1 MAQHIAS
8 GRTKG
13 RGSKQWDTRPKT
25 NRKEPLSAS
34 ATDTVKSIVI
44 QEDSSK
50 LYCNLLDGDG
60 GGTIIIRDN
69 MNPSADPLS
78 FFIYCSLESN
88 KYMKLLNFLSILVSK
103 CNFTES
109 IHKIINC

>member
-50 LYCNLLDGDG
+50 LYCNLVDGD
-60 GGTIIIRDN
+60 GTIIIRDN

-78 FFIYCSLESN
+78 LLIYNCSLESN
-88 KYMKLLNFLSILVSK
+88 KYMKPLNL
-103 CNFTES
+103 
-109 IHKIINC
+109 